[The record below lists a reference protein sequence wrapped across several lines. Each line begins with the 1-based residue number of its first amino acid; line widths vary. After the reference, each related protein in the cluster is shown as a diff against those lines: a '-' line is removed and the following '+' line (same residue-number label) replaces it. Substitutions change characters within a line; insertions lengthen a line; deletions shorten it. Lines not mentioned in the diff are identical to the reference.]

1 MKRHGPLVG
10 GPGIT
15 CALPATIASL
25 PPAKLKHH
33 PALIAAFALAHEVE
47 GAPHEAGRHDH

>member
-1 MKRHGPLVG
+1 VIYADIERARLR
-10 GPGIT
+10 GIT

-25 PPAKLKHH
+25 PPAKLEHH

-47 GAPHEAGRHDH
+47 GAPHERGAA